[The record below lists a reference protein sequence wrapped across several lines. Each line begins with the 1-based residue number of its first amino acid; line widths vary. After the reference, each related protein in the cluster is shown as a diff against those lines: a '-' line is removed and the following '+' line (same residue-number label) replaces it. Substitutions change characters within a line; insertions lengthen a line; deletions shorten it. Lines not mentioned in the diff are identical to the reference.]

1 MKLFF
6 SIIFSIFL
14 INVNSFIYKVRSL
27 SYLRKTLR
35 ILSSDNSFLHY
46 INGDSHY
53 LNYYY
58 TTLYLGQNKTPQ
70 VYILDTGSSITTSPC
85 DQCTNCGD
93 HLNPKYHL
101 ENTSKIISC
110 NDNKCKLASNSRC
123 LDNKCSFRISYAEG
137 SKLMGIYVNQ
147 DVFFETINLENNIT
161 NKSYSIPIGCTT
173 TETHLFK
180 TQLADGIMGLNNND
194 NSFVGMMYKLGIIQ
208 KNIFS
213 LCFEHDGGYFS
224 IGKIYDEF
232 HYSNDIKYA
241 NLVNKNYGN
250 YIINLKY
257 LKIGDDKVEFNGKA
271 VIDSGTTM
279 SYFPPM
285 KFNEMMKIILDK
297 CKKSKKCGN
306 LKRITNFGYCTA
318 VKTEQDIFKIINEG
332 WGNITFTF
340 DDLEFIWNPKNYYYL
355 YKPKD
360 NEYYLCLGFDEDKRA
375 NILLGTTF
383 MHGYDFIFDKEKHK
397 IGIVEADCNRNIK
410 NKNMKK
416 ENDNKNSEIKN
427 DINVDFANFD
437 TISDNKL
444 INKSTSIDKGNDN
457 INDIKQEQIKKLIK
471 NSNNFDKRIIILCV
485 SVICVTFLLFIIFNI
500 ILCYENYTVISTRKD
515 DDDID
520 KFVLGNFKYDTT
532 TAPISLFNDNI

>member
-232 HYSNDIKYA
+232 HYNNDIKYA

-410 NKNMKK
+410 NKNIKK
-416 ENDNKNSEIKN
+416 ENDNKNSDIKN
-427 DINVDFANFD
+427 DINVDVANFD

-444 INKSTSIDKGNDN
+444 INKSTTIDKGKDD

-485 SVICVTFLLFIIFNI
+485 SIICVTFLLFIIFNI

>member
-1 MKLFF
+1 MKLLF
-6 SIIFSIFL
+6 SLLFSIFL

-27 SYLRKTLR
+27 SYLKKSLR

-58 TTLYLGQNKTPQ
+58 TTLYLGQNKTSQ

-85 DQCTNCGD
+85 DQCTNCGE

-101 ENTSKIISC
+101 ENTSKILSC

-123 LDNKCSFRISYAEG
+123 IENKCSFRISYAEG

-147 DVFFETINLENNIT
+147 DIFFETINLEKNIT

-232 HYSNDIKYA
+232 HYSRDIKYA
-241 NLVNKNYGN
+241 NLINKNYGN

-257 LKIGDDKVEFNGKA
+257 LKIGNDKVEFNGKA

-297 CKKSKKCGN
+297 CKKSKKCGD

-340 DDLEFIWNPKNYYYL
+340 DELEFIWNPKNYYYL

-360 NEYYLCLGFDEDKRA
+360 NEYYLCLGFDEDRRA

-383 MHGYDFIFDKEKHK
+383 MHGYDFIFDKEKHR
-397 IGIVEADCNRNIK
+397 IGIVEADCNRDIK
-410 NKNMKK
+410 NKNIKK
-416 ENDNKNSEIKN
+416 ENDNKKSDIKN
-427 DINVDFANFD
+427 DINVDVANFD

-444 INKSTSIDKGNDN
+444 INKSTTIDKRNDD
-457 INDIKQEQIKKLIK
+457 ITDIKQEQNKILIK
-471 NSNNFDKRIIILCV
+471 DSNKFDKRIIILCF
-485 SVICVTFLLFIIFNI
+485 SIICVTFLLFIIFNA
-500 ILCYENYTVISTRKD
+500 ILCYENYNVIHTRKD

-520 KFVLGNFKYDTT
+520 KFVIENFKYDTT

>member
-85 DQCTNCGD
+85 DQCTNCGE

-101 ENTSKIISC
+101 ENTSKIIPC

-410 NKNMKK
+410 NKNIKK

-427 DINVDFANFD
+427 DINVDIANFD

-485 SVICVTFLLFIIFNI
+485 SIICVTFLLFIIFNI
-500 ILCYENYTVISTRKD
+500 ILCYENYSVISTRKD

>member
-410 NKNMKK
+410 NKNIKK
-416 ENDNKNSEIKN
+416 ENDNKNSDIKN
-427 DINVDFANFD
+427 DINVDVANFD

-444 INKSTSIDKGNDN
+444 INKSTTIDKGKDD

-485 SVICVTFLLFIIFNI
+485 SIICVTFLLFIIFNI

>member
-457 INDIKQEQIKKLIK
+457 INDIKQEQKQI
-471 NSNNFDKRIIILCV
+471 
-485 SVICVTFLLFIIFNI
+485 
-500 ILCYENYTVISTRKD
+500 ISTV
-515 DDDID
+515 D
-520 KFVLGNFKYDTT
+520 KMLKF
-532 TAPISLFNDNI
+532 AII